1 MEWRKGQ
8 KLLEKYNYDAWLFVD
23 YHGRDQLTKKI
34 VGLREDFFTSRR
46 WFYIIFKEREPIK
59 IVSQIES
66 RALDSLSGETMTY
79 TSLKSLQNIL
89 ENVLGPYQ
97 TVAMQ
102 YAEKGSIPSIST
114 VDAGIVELI
123 RALGVKVVSA
133 GDLLQHF
140 TALISEEGW
149 ASHKR
154 TGKKILDV
162 RDEVYRQIR
171 RGIDTKQ
178 YLSEKEVLDLILALF
193 EEKGLTADH
202 DVPYVAVNDHA
213 VIQTFYPTEENSYKI
228 TENCR
233 VILDLWAREKEEG
246 SIYYDVTFCAYTGEQ
261 VPDTYEEQFQ
271 RVACARE
278 KCVSYIEDHLAKGKL
293 VAGYEVDKLCRSY
306 FRELGCEEAFVHRTG
321 HNIGRDVHGEGA
333 NLDSFET
340 YDERRLL
347 PGTLFSI
354 EPGLYQDE
362 VGVRTEIDVYISP
375 QGIVEIFGERQQ
387 KVHCI

>member
-1 MEWRKGQ
+1 MDWKKGQ

-23 YHGRDQLTKKI
+23 YHGRDLLTKKI
-34 VGLREDFFTSRR
+34 VGLKEDFFTSRR

-59 IVSQIES
+59 IVSQIEKG
-66 RALDSLSGETMTY
+66 ALDSLNGETVTY
-79 TSLKSLQNIL
+79 TSLESL
-89 ENVLGPYQ
+89 ENGLKMALGNCQ

-102 YAEKGSIPSIST
+102 YAENGSIPSIST
-114 VDAGIVELI
+114 TDAGTIEFI
-123 RALGVKVVSA
+123 RALGFKVVSS

-149 ASHKR
+149 TSHKR
-154 TGKKILDV
+154 AGEKILEI

-171 RGIDTKQ
+171 QGIDTKQ
-178 YLSEKEVLDLILALF
+178 YLREKDVLDLILALF

-213 VIQTFYPTEENSYKI
+213 VIQTFYPTEENSYTI

-246 SIYYDVTFCAYTGEQ
+246 SIYYDVTFCAYTGDR
-261 VPDTYEEQFQ
+261 VPEMYEEQFQ
-271 RVACARE
+271 KVACARE
-278 KCVSYIEDHLAKGKL
+278 KCVSYIKEHLTEGKL
-293 VAGYEVDKLCRSY
+293 VTGYEVDKLCRSY
-306 FRELGCEEAFVHRTG
+306 FRTLGCEEAFVHRTG
-321 HNIGRDVHGEGA
+321 HNIGEVVHGEGA

-340 YDERRLL
+340 HDHRSLL

-354 EPGLYQDE
+354 EPGLYQE
-362 VGVRTEIDVYISP
+362 GIGVRTEIDVYINT
-375 QGIVEIFGERQQ
+375 QGTVEIFGERQQ

>member
-1 MEWRKGQ
+1 MDWKKGQ

-23 YHGRDQLTKKI
+23 YHGRDLLTKKI
-34 VGLREDFFTSRR
+34 VGLEEDFFTSRR

-59 IVSQIES
+59 IVSQIE
-66 RALDSLSGETMTY
+66 RGVLDALSGETVTY
-79 TSLKSLQNIL
+79 TSLESL
-89 ENVLGPYQ
+89 ENKLKMALGNCQ

-102 YAEKGSIPSIST
+102 YAESGSIPSIST
-114 VDAGIVELI
+114 TDAGTVDLI
-123 RALGVKVVSA
+123 RVLGFKVVSA

-154 TGKKILDV
+154 AGEKILEI
-162 RDEVYRQIR
+162 RDEVYRKIR
-171 RGIDTKQ
+171 QGIDTKQ
-178 YLSEKEVLDLILALF
+178 YLREKDVLDLILALF
-193 EEKGLTADH
+193 EEKELTADH

-213 VIQTFYPTEENSYKI
+213 VIQTFYPTEENSYTI

-246 SIYYDVTFCAYTGEQ
+246 SIYYDVTFCAYTGDR
-261 VPDTYEEQFQ
+261 VPEMYEEQFQ
-271 RVACARE
+271 KVACARE
-278 KCVSYIEDHLAKGKL
+278 KCVSYIEEHLAKGQL
-293 VAGYEVDKLCRSY
+293 VTGYEVDQICRSY

-321 HNIGRDVHGEGA
+321 HNIGVVVHGEGA

-340 YDERRLL
+340 RDHRSLL

-354 EPGLYQDE
+354 EPGLYQE
-362 VGVRTEIDVYISP
+362 GIGVRTEIDVYIST
-375 QGIVEIFGERQQ
+375 QGTVEIFGERQQ

>member
-1 MEWRKGQ
+1 MDWKKGQ

-23 YHGRDQLTKKI
+23 YHGRDLLTKKI
-34 VGLREDFFTSRR
+34 VGLKEDFFTSRR

-59 IVSQIES
+59 IVSKIEKG
-66 RALDSLSGETMTY
+66 ALDSLNGETVTY
-79 TSLKSLQNIL
+79 TSLESL
-89 ENVLGPYQ
+89 ENGLKMALGNCQ

-102 YAEKGSIPSIST
+102 YAENGSIPSIST
-114 VDAGIVELI
+114 TDAGIVELI
-123 RALGVKVVSA
+123 RALGFKVVSS

-149 ASHKR
+149 TSHKR
-154 TGKKILDV
+154 AGEKILEI

-171 RGIDTKQ
+171 QGIDTKQ
-178 YLSEKEVLDLILALF
+178 YLREKDVLDLILALF

-213 VIQTFYPTEENSYKI
+213 VIQTFYPTEENSYTI

-246 SIYYDVTFCAYTGEQ
+246 SIYYDVTFCAYTGDR
-261 VPDTYEEQFQ
+261 VPEMYEEQFQ
-271 RVACARE
+271 KVACARE
-278 KCVSYIEDHLAKGKL
+278 KCVSYIKEHLTEGKL
-293 VAGYEVDKLCRSY
+293 VTGYEVDKLCRSY
-306 FRELGCEEAFVHRTG
+306 FRTLGCEEAFVHRTG
-321 HNIGRDVHGEGA
+321 HNIGEVVHGEGA

-340 YDERRLL
+340 HDHRSLL

-354 EPGLYQDE
+354 EPGLYQE
-362 VGVRTEIDVYISP
+362 GIGVRTEIDVYINT
-375 QGIVEIFGERQQ
+375 QGTVEIFGERQQ

>member
-1 MEWRKGQ
+1 MDWRKGQ

-23 YHGRDQLTKKI
+23 YHGRDALTKKI
-34 VGLREDFFTSRR
+34 VGLKEDFFTSRR
-46 WFYIIFKEREPIK
+46 WFYILFKERGPIK

-66 RALDSLSGETMTY
+66 RALDSLSGETRTY
-79 TSLKSLQNIL
+79 TSLESLQNIL
-89 ENVLGPYQ
+89 GNVLGSCQ

-154 TGKKILDV
+154 AGKKILDV

-193 EEKGLTADH
+193 EEKGLTVDH

-246 SIYYDVTFCAYTGEQ
+246 SIYYDVTFCAYTGEK

-271 RVACARE
+271 RVVCARE
-278 KCVSYIEDHLAKGKL
+278 KCVSYIEEHLAQGKL

-321 HNIGRDVHGEGA
+321 HNIGREVHGEGA

-340 YDERRLL
+340 HDERKLL

-375 QGIVEIFGERQQ
+375 QGRGEIFGERQQ